1 MTNDWRN
8 QLDAQLKD
16 LVLLARRHPHKTK
29 ERRIALTRLIN
40 AIWQSRRLC
49 RPYSGQFQLLY
60 QDIYDEAVQSLFFYL
75 CQDDNINKYD
85 PERAEVMTWVNMLL
99 TKRFFPQ
106 AIPKT
111 IGKENEITLE
121 KSHIENISSS
131 ENISLYEQVIQY
143 IEDDPEEIFMNEHIK
158 GHPEA
163 NFQAIVIKRDSG
175 VSWKNISTEWGNS
188 CDGLGLARELQDL
201 QIPQII
207 VMREPVPDLVAQK
220 FLEYFL
226 EAFSSGAS
234 LYTAVRSARERLEG
248 LENEYPGA
256 SWLPVICEHP
266 GVVPMTWAKPQTKS
280 NSRRL
285 PIMLL
290 VSMLITAGVLGVR
303 YLGGLQTWELQA
315 FDQLMR

>member
-1 MTNDWRN
+1 MTNDCTN

-16 LVLLARRHPHKTK
+16 LVLLARRHPQKTK

-40 AIWQSRRLC
+40 AIWQSGRLC

-60 QDIYDEAVQSLFFYL
+60 QDIYDEAVQSLLFYI

-99 TKRFFPQ
+99 TKRFFPE

-143 IEDDPEEIFMNEHIK
+143 IEEDPEEIFMNEHIK

-163 NFQAIVIKRDSG
+163 NFQAIVIKRYYG
-175 VSWKNISTEWGNS
+175 VSWKNISTEWGIGIS
-188 CDGLGLARELQDL
+188 SLHTFFQRSVKRFAPILRE
-201 QIPQII
+201 
-207 VMREPVPDLVAQK
+207 
-220 FLEYFL
+220 
-226 EAFSSGAS
+226 
-234 LYTAVRSARERLEG
+234 
-248 LENEYPGA
+248 
-256 SWLPVICEHP
+256 
-266 GVVPMTWAKPQTKS
+266 
-280 NSRRL
+280 
-285 PIMLL
+285 
-290 VSMLITAGVLGVR
+290 
-303 YLGGLQTWELQA
+303 YL
-315 FDQLMR
+315 